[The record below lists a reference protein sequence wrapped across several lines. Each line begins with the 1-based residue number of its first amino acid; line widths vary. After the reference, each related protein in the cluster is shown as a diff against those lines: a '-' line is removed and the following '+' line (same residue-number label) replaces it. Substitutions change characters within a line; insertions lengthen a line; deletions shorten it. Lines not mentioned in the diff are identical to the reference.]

1 MSIEAPFDAT
11 ILVVDDVSINTKIL
25 KKILVLNGY
34 HVIIALNAEDAV
46 RIANQTPPDL
56 VMLDINMPDVDGYEL
71 SMQMKTNKSLEEI
84 PIIFIS
90 ASTDTHTIVKAFDSG
105 GVDYVTK
112 PIERRE
118 VLARVKVHLELQKI
132 KRELLITNKK
142 LQQLA
147 ITDELTQTY
156 NRRNMID
163 RLRDAFSYS
172 DRYKTDVSVLMV
184 DLDYFKRVN
193 DSFGHN
199 AGDAVLSDVSKVM
212 KEMVRD
218 SDVVGRWGG
227 EEFVLIF
234 PHTNIDGALEVSEK
248 IRRELE
254 ERSWAMT
261 QAGVT
266 ISGGLVQHQRGEAI
280 DDCINRADI
289 LMYKAKEAGR
299 NRIVL
304 E

>member
-34 HVIIALNAEDAV
+34 QVIIALSAEDAV
-46 RIANQTPPDL
+46 SIANQSPPDL
-56 VMLDINMPDVDGYEL
+56 VMLDINMPEVNGYEL
-71 SMQMKTNKSLEEI
+71 SMQMKKNKSLEDI

-118 VLARVKVHLELQKI
+118 VLARVKVHLELQQI
-132 KRELLITNKK
+132 KRELLLTNKK

-147 ITDELTQTY
+147 ITDELTQTF
-156 NRRNMID
+156 NRRNMIE
-163 RLRDAFSYS
+163 RFRDAFSYA
-172 DRYKTDVSVLMV
+172 DRYNTDVSVLMI
-184 DLDYFKRVN
+184 DLDFFKRVN
-193 DSFGHN
+193 DSLGHN
-199 AGDAVLSDVSKVM
+199 AGDAVLSEVSNIM
-212 KEMVRD
+212 KGIVRD

-234 PHTNIDGALEVSEK
+234 PHTNIDGALQVAEK
-248 IRRELE
+248 IRRTLE
-254 ERSWAMT
+254 EHSLDTAKT
-261 QAGVT
+261 GVT
-266 ISGGLVQHQRGEAI
+266 ISGGLVQHKQGEAI

-299 NRIVL
+299 NRIIL